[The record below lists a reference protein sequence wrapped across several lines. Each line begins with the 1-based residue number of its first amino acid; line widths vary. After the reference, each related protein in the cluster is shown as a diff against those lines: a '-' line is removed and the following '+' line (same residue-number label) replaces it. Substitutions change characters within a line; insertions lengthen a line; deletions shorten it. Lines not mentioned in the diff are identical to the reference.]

1 MLLAKSCGG
10 HKTAERVYV
19 LEQKALDPLFI
30 QQSFALPGEYDTF
43 QSINNG
49 HINTTY
55 RMHFTD
61 ASGVVQE
68 YVVQKINTNVFK
80 DPDALMQNIVGVTT
94 HLQKKIAARGGDVLR
109 ETLNFLP
116 AVDGKYY
123 VRDDN
128 GNCWRCYC
136 HVGGVYTCN
145 TIESET
151 VFYNAGE
158 AFGAFQNELA
168 DYPGETLAETI
179 PNFHNTVSRFA
190 DFERAVKEDAA
201 GRAASVADEIAFVRA
216 READTHVLIDLL
228 AKGELPVRVTHN
240 DTKLNNIL
248 FDEKTNKGICIIDLD
263 TVMPGLALYD
273 FGDSIRFGA
282 NTASE
287 DEKDVSKVSLSLPL
301 YEAYT
306 RGYLKSAGKSLT
318 AQEIEYLPFSAKL
331 MTYECG
337 MRFLTDYLNGDTYFK
352 TAYPEHNLVR
362 CHTQFALVRDMEQK
376 TDDMRAVT
384 ARAAAEAK

>member
-1 MLLAKSCGG
+1 MRRG
-10 HKTAERVYV
+10 KTAERVYV
-19 LEQKALDPLFI
+19 LEQKLLDPLFI
-30 QQSFALPGEYDTF
+30 QQSFALPGEYGTA
-43 QSINNG
+43 QALNNG

-55 RMHFTD
+55 HLCFNEADGARE
-61 ASGVVQE
+61 E

-94 HLQKKIAARGGDVLR
+94 HLQKKIAARGGDVRR

-116 AVDGKYY
+116 AASGKYY
-123 VRDDN
+123 VRDDA
-128 GNCWRCYC
+128 GDCWRCYR

-145 TIESET
+145 TIDSET

-190 DFERAVKEDAA
+190 DFERAVEEDVA
-201 GRAASVADEIAFVRA
+201 GRAASAKEEIAFYRA
-216 READTHVLIDLL
+216 REKDAHVLLDLL
-228 AKGELPVRVTHN
+228 DKGDLPVRVTHN

-306 RGYLKSAGKSLT
+306 RGYLGAAGASLT
-318 AQEIEYLPFSAKL
+318 ACEIEYLPFSAKL

-352 TAYPEHNLVR
+352 IAYPEHNLVR
-362 CHTQFALVRDMEQK
+362 CRTQLALVRDMEQK
-376 TDDMRAVT
+376 ADEM
-384 ARAAAEAK
+384 AAITKQAAGTR

>member
-1 MLLAKSCGG
+1 
-10 HKTAERVYV
+10 
-19 LEQKALDPLFI
+19 
-30 QQSFALPGEYDTF
+30 
-43 QSINNG
+43 
-49 HINTTY
+49 
-55 RMHFTD
+55 MHFTD
-61 ASGVVQE
+61 ASGAVQE

-116 AVDGKYY
+116 AKDGKYY
-123 VRDDN
+123 VCDDV
-128 GNCWRCYC
+128 GNCWRCYR

-145 TIESET
+145 TIDSET

-179 PNFHNTVSRFA
+179 PNFHNTASRFA

-216 READTHVLIDLL
+216 READTHVLVDLL

-318 AQEIEYLPFSAKL
+318 AREIEYLPFSAKL
-331 MTYECG
+331 MTFECG

-352 TAYPEHNLVR
+352 IAYPEHNLVR
-362 CHTQFALVRDMEQK
+362 CRTQFALVRDMEQK
-376 TDDMRAVT
+376 MDEMRAVT

>member
-1 MLLAKSCGG
+1 MRRG
-10 HKTAERVYV
+10 KTAERVYV
-19 LEQKALDPLFI
+19 LEQKLLDPLFI
-30 QQSFALPGEYDTF
+30 QQSFALPGECGTV
-43 QSINNG
+43 QALNNG

-55 RMHFTD
+55 HLCFNEADGTRE
-61 ASGVVQE
+61 E

-94 HLQKKIAARGGDVLR
+94 HLQKKIAARGGDVRR

-116 AVDGKYY
+116 AAGGKYY
-123 VRDDN
+123 VRDDA
-128 GNCWRCYC
+128 GDCWRCYR

-145 TIESET
+145 TIDSET

-190 DFERAVKEDAA
+190 DFERAVEEDVA
-201 GRAASVADEIAFVRA
+201 GRAASAKEEIAFYRA
-216 READTHVLIDLL
+216 REKDAHVLLDLL
-228 AKGELPVRVTHN
+228 GKGELPVRVTHN

-306 RGYLKSAGKSLT
+306 RGYLGAAGASLT
-318 AQEIEYLPFSAKL
+318 ACEIEYLPFSAKL

-352 TAYPEHNLVR
+352 IAYPEHNLVR
-362 CHTQFALVRDMEQK
+362 CRTQLALVRDMEQK
-376 TDDMRAVT
+376 ADEM
-384 ARAAAEAK
+384 AAITKQAAGTR

>member
-1 MLLAKSCGG
+1 MEYGG
-10 HKTAERVYV
+10 KTAERVSV

-30 QQSFALPGEYDTF
+30 QQSFSLPGEYVTF
-43 QSINNG
+43 ESLNDG

-55 RMHFTD
+55 RLHFKMP
-61 ASGVVQE
+61 GGEEEV
-68 YVVQKINTNVFK
+68 YVVQKINLNVFH
-80 DPDALMQNIVGVTT
+80 DPDVLMQNIVGVTT
-94 HLQKKIAARGGDVLR
+94 HLQKKIAARGGDVRR

-116 AVDGKYY
+116 AADGKYY
-123 VRDDN
+123 VRDGAGD
-128 GNCWRCYC
+128 CWRCYY

-145 TIESET
+145 TIDSEA
-151 VFYNAGE
+151 VFYSAGE

-168 DYPGETLAETI
+168 DYPGETLSETI
-179 PNFHNTVSRFA
+179 PNFHNTVSRYR
-190 DFERAVKEDAA
+190 DFERAVAENLS
-201 GRAASVADEIAFVRA
+201 GRAEKAQAEIEFVRA
-216 READTHVLIDLL
+216 RERDAHVLVDLL
-228 AKGELPVRVTHN
+228 ESGRLPLRVTHN

-248 FDEKTNKGICIIDLD
+248 FDKETNKGICIIDLD

-287 DEKDVSKVSLSLPL
+287 DEPDVSKVSLSLPL

-306 RGYLKSAGKSLT
+306 RGYLRAAGRSLT
-318 AQEIEYLPFSAKL
+318 DTEVEYLPFSAKL

-352 TAYPEHNLVR
+352 TAYAEHNLVR
-362 CHTQFALVRDMEQK
+362 CRTQFALVKDMEDK
-376 TDDMRAVT
+376 AEEMRSAT
-384 ARAAAEAK
+384 ARACAEAGR